1 MKPAEGLNLL
11 FEWPSRHSVHIGLP
25 LALVVSALL
34 HGGGI
39 AAFQLMPPKS
49 PSGERRSAAA
59 YVLPSG
65 LPAATYLERIIAATD
80 PALFSPVALEER
92 DLKNFPAAK
101 YSASF
106 DTWEPSLEG
115 PPPVRPVALSPVA
128 TFGPVRKPAPPPDS
142 PSGPTFT
149 PPTKLSFSGGLQGR
163 GFSLAESTTFSAPPR
178 QNLLPAEFLV
188 AAAPDGRVL
197 HAFPLTSSGNEDL
210 DRTAL
215 AGILAGKFSE
225 STISSP
231 AWGLATFL
239 WGSDVSRET
248 R

>member
-1 MKPAEGLNLL
+1 MKPAEGLTLL
-11 FEWPSRHSVHIGLP
+11 FDWPSRHSVHVGLP

-34 HGGGI
+34 HGAGI

-49 PSGERRSAAA
+49 PAWERRSAAA

-65 LPAATYLERIIAATD
+65 LPAAKYLERIIAATD

-92 DLKNFPAAK
+92 DLREIPTAK

-106 DTWEPSLEG
+106 DTWEPSLE
-115 PPPVRPVALSPVA
+115 PPPAVRQVVLSPVA
-128 TFGPVRKPAPPPDS
+128 AFGPVRKPAPPPDS

-149 PPTKLSFSGGLQGR
+149 PPTKLSFSGGLQER
-163 GFSLAESTTFSAPPR
+163 EFTPAESAAFTAPPR

-188 AAAPDGRVL
+188 AAAPDGGVL
-197 HAFPLTSSGNEDL
+197 HAFPLSSSGNEDL
-210 DRTAL
+210 DRNAL
-215 AGILAGKFSE
+215 AGLLAGKFSA
-225 STISSP
+225 STSSSP